1 MFGKDWWMST
11 TIRVGLLEILLG
23 IIGLVVDQLSTG
35 EEWTALAV
43 LAIVSGTLKL
53 ILRKITTEPIKPL
66 SRKH

>member
-43 LAIVSGTLKL
+43 LAIVSGTLN
-53 ILRKITTEPIKPL
+53 IVLRKITTQPIKPL
-66 SRKH
+66 RGP

>member
-23 IIGLVVDQLSTG
+23 IVGLVVDQLSTG

-66 SRKH
+66 RGS

>member
-23 IIGLVVDQLSTG
+23 IIGLVMDQLSTG

-43 LAIVSGTLKL
+43 LAIVSGTLN
-53 ILRKITTEPIKPL
+53 IVLRKITTQPIKPL
-66 SRKH
+66 RGP